1 MMSINQE
8 KTQSIETD
16 LEITTVME
24 LALTQL
30 LQLSEKYMKSNIEI
44 MKGDIKNIKNIQW
57 NF

>member
-1 MMSINQE
+1 MVSINQE

-30 LQLSEKYMKSNIEI
+30 LQLSKKYMKSNRNNE
-44 MKGDIKNIKNIQW
+44 GRN
-57 NF
+57 